1 MLPKYESEGS
11 NRGMFEKFLNLF
23 GFEAEEIIEE
33 DDAASQESYYNHSP
47 RERGKLVKLNNNA
60 KPVKM
65 LIIEPESFEEVQAIV
80 DHLKNRRV
88 VIINLEETDKG
99 VARRIADFVGGAI
112 YALDGSMQRINGSI
126 FLFTPANIEVAM
138 PLHTD
143 FREREKER
151 EITPSGTSTFFRGE
165 RER

>member
-1 MLPKYESEGS
+1 MPKYENEGS
-11 NRGMFEKFLNLF
+11 NRGVFEKFLNLF
-23 GFEAEEIIEE
+23 GFEAEEIIEDE
-33 DDAASQESYYNHSP
+33 EASTQESYYNPNP
-47 RERGKLVKLNNNA
+47 RERGKLVKLNNNT

-88 VIINLEETDKG
+88 VIINLEETEKT

-112 YALDGSMQRINGSI
+112 YALDGTMQRINGSI

-138 PLHTD
+138 PLHAD
-143 FREREKER
+143 FKEREKER
-151 EITPSGTSTFFRGE
+151 EVLSNTPSFFRSE

>member
-1 MLPKYESEGS
+1 MPKYENEGS

-23 GFEAEEIIEE
+23 GFEAEEIIEDE
-33 DDAASQESYYNHSP
+33 EATAQDTYYNHNP
-47 RERGKLVKLNNNA
+47 RERGKLVKLNNT

-88 VIINLEETDKG
+88 VIINLEETEKSI
-99 VARRIADFVGGAI
+99 ARRIADFVGGAI

-143 FREREKER
+143 FKEREKER
-151 EITPSGTSTFFRGE
+151 EIAPSASPFFRSE

>member
-1 MLPKYESEGS
+1 MPKYENEGS

-33 DDAASQESYYNHSP
+33 EEAASQEAYYNHSP
-47 RERGKLVKLNNNA
+47 RERGKLVKLNNTN

-65 LIIEPESFEEVQAIV
+65 LIIEPESFDEVQAIV

-88 VIINLEETDKG
+88 VIINLEETEKG

-126 FLFTPANIEVAM
+126 FLFTPAHIEVAM

-151 EITPSGTSTFFRGE
+151 EIASQNSSAFFRSE

>member
-1 MLPKYESEGS
+1 MPKYESEGS

-33 DDAASQESYYNHSP
+33 EEAAAQEDYYSPSP
-47 RERGKLVKLNNNA
+47 RERGKLVKLSHNT

-80 DHLKNRRV
+80 DHLKNRQV

-126 FLFTPANIEVAM
+126 FLFTPAHIEVAM

-143 FREREKER
+143 FRERNKER
-151 EITPSGTSTFFRGE
+151 ENPSQSSSAFFRSE

>member
-1 MLPKYESEGS
+1 MPKYENEGS
-11 NRGMFEKFLNLF
+11 NRGVFEKFLNLF
-23 GFEAEEIIEE
+23 GFEAEEIIEDE
-33 DDAASQESYYNHSP
+33 EAAAQETYYNPNP
-47 RERGKLVKLNNNA
+47 RERGKLVKLNNA

-88 VIINLEETDKG
+88 VIINLEETEKG

-126 FLFTPANIEVAM
+126 FLFTPAHIEVAM

-143 FREREKER
+143 FKGREKER
-151 EITPSGTSTFFRGE
+151 EVAPSASPFFRSE

>member
-1 MLPKYESEGS
+1 MPKYENEGS

-23 GFEAEEIIEE
+23 GFEAEEIIEQE
-33 DDAASQESYYNHSP
+33 EAAAQGTYYNPS
-47 RERGKLVKLNNNA
+47 RERGKLVKLNNA
-60 KPVKM
+60 KPIKM

-88 VIINLEETDKG
+88 VIINLEETEKSI
-99 VARRIADFVGGAI
+99 ARRIADFVGGAI

-138 PLHTD
+138 PLHTG
-143 FREREKER
+143 FKEREKER
-151 EITPSGTSTFFRGE
+151 EIAPSASPFFRSE

>member
-1 MLPKYESEGS
+1 LQKYESEEP
-11 NRGMFEKFLNLF
+11 NRGFFEKFLNFF

-33 DDAASQESYYNHSP
+33 EAVSQENYYPPSP
-47 RERGKLVKLNNNA
+47 RERGKLVRLNNN

-65 LIIEPESFEEVQAIV
+65 LIIQPESFEEVQTIV

-88 VIINLEETDKG
+88 VIINLEETEKG

-126 FLFTPANIEVAM
+126 FLFTPAHIEVAM
-138 PLHTD
+138 PLHSD

-151 EITPSGTSTFFRGE
+151 DITSQSSPAFFRSE

>member
-1 MLPKYESEGS
+1 MPKYDNEGQ

-23 GFEAEEIIEE
+23 GFEAEEIIDDEE
-33 DDAASQESYYNHSP
+33 AASQESYYNPSS
-47 RERGKLVKLNNNA
+47 RERGKLVKLNNNS

-65 LIIEPESFEEVQAIV
+65 IIIEPESFEEVQAIV
-80 DHLKNRRV
+80 DHLKSRRV
-88 VIINLEETDKG
+88 VIINLEETEKG

-126 FLFTPANIEVAM
+126 FLFTPANIEVAI
-138 PLHTD
+138 PLRAD

-151 EITPSGTSTFFRGE
+151 EITPQNTSAFFRSD